1 MSGKICPEDA
11 KRRAL
16 KTLTTLAENAA
27 CEALLDD
34 ARAERRAAGPERSAR
49 MTDYQLSEALRAI
62 GKAVFVRYYEK
73 FADET
78 LARGRV
84 ADLLINENGY
94 NMQATVNRVG
104 NARRIFRAG
113 RARDAL
119 RIIAASPR
127 LSQDVKDEAAR
138 LIR

>member
-1 MSGKICPEDA
+1 
-11 KRRAL
+11 
-16 KTLTTLAENAA
+16 
-27 CEALLDD
+27 
-34 ARAERRAAGPERSAR
+34 

>member
-1 MSGKICPEDA
+1 
-11 KRRAL
+11 
-16 KTLTTLAENAA
+16 
-27 CEALLDD
+27 
-34 ARAERRAAGPERSAR
+34 
-49 MTDYQLSEALRAI
+49 MTDDQLNEALRAI

-78 LARGRV
+78 LARDQV
-84 ADLLINENGY
+84 ADLLISENGY
-94 NMQATVNRVG
+94 NAQATVSRVG

-119 RIIAASPR
+119 RIIAASSR
-127 LSQDVKDEAAR
+127 LGQGVKDEARR